1 MIIFFIINNVNGNC
15 PDDDESPS
23 PSPSPTPTPSPV
35 ITSHILSSLN
45 TTVNAPPGILLNFF
59 FIFYYFYTSML
70 NAKGL

>member
-1 MIIFFIINNVNGNC
+1 MIIFFTINNVNGNC

-23 PSPSPTPTPSPV
+23 PSPSPTPTPV
-35 ITSHILSSLN
+35 ITSHFLSSLN
-45 TTVNAPPGILLNFF
+45 TTVNAPPGILLKFF